1 MIESNRNKDLEKRIE
16 AYVDGNLS
24 PREIDE
30 LWAELLDNEYY
41 YDYMKSVASLKKIS
55 EDRENVS
62 KLQDANSQKRVWI
75 SAAAA
80 ILLMFGAATIFNLS
94 TEPTETVSPISSIE
108 LDYYRSAD
116 GMVADDMESDVIRRA
131 ISTANTGNVAEAL
144 SLINEELQKDNSD
157 YEEAELLIT
166 SGSILYN
173 SGRFVEAISRFEIA
187 LEIDYDDMMLKE
199 RNYWYLGN
207 AYFQINK
214 LDEAKIA
221 LEQAFELNG
230 AYSRVAQSYLRAL
243 SVR

>member
-16 AYVDGNLS
+16 AYVDGDLS
-24 PREIDE
+24 TREIDE

-41 YDYMKSVASLKKIS
+41 YDYMKSVASMKKVA
-55 EDRENVS
+55 EDRQEKS
-62 KLQDANSQKRVWI
+62 RLQGSESQKAVWL

-80 ILLMFGAATIFNLS
+80 ILLMIGAATIFNIS
-94 TEPTETVSPISSIE
+94 TEPAENISPISSIE

-116 GMVADDMESDVIRRA
+116 GMAAENMESDVVRRA
-131 ISTANTGNVAEAL
+131 ISTANTGDVAEAL
-144 SLINEELQKDNSD
+144 SLINEELQKENSD
-157 YEEAELLIT
+157 YKEAELLIT

-173 SGRFVEAISRFEIA
+173 SGRFADAIERFETA
-187 LEIDYDDMMLKE
+187 IDINYDDMMLRE

-207 AYFQINK
+207 AYFQVNK
-214 LDEAKIA
+214 LDEAKFA

>member
-24 PREIDE
+24 PSEIDE

-55 EDRENVS
+55 EDRESES
-62 KLQDANSQKRVWI
+62 KLQRTESQKTVWL

-80 ILLMFGAATIFNLS
+80 ILLMFGAATIFNIS
-94 TEPTETVSPISSIE
+94 TEPSETVSPISSIE

-116 GMVADDMESDVIRRA
+116 GNVADDVKSDVVRQA
-131 ISTANTGNVAEAL
+131 ISTANTGDVAKAL
-144 SLINEELQKDNSD
+144 SLINEELQKDNSE
-157 YEEAELLIT
+157 YKEAELLIT

-173 SGRFVEAISRFEIA
+173 SGRFSEAISRFETA
-187 LEIDYDDMMLKE
+187 LEIDYDDMMLRE

-207 AYFQINK
+207 AYFQVNK
-214 LDEAKIA
+214 LDEAKFA

>member
-16 AYVDGNLS
+16 AYVDGKLS
-24 PREIDE
+24 AQEVDE

-55 EDRENVS
+55 EEQEKES
-62 KLQDANSQKRVWI
+62 SFQKMESRKQIWL

-80 ILLMFGAATIFNLS
+80 VLLMIGSAAIFNLS
-94 TEPTETVSPISSIE
+94 TETSEVVQPISSIE
-108 LDYYRSAD
+108 LDYYRSSD
-116 GMVADDMESDVIRRA
+116 GMVSEDRESDVVRRA
-131 ISTANTGNVAEAL
+131 ISTANTGDVAEAL
-144 SLINEELQKDNSD
+144 ELINEELEKTNSE
-157 YEEAELLIT
+157 YHHAELLIT

-173 SGRFVEAISRFEIA
+173 SGRFDDSIEKFEMA
-187 LEIDYDDMMLKE
+187 LDINYDDMLLRE

-214 LDEAKIA
+214 LEEAKA
-221 LEQAFELNG
+221 NLERAFELNG

-243 SVR
+243 SAK

>member
-16 AYVDGNLS
+16 AYVDGDLS
-24 PREIDE
+24 TREIDE

-41 YDYMKSVASLKKIS
+41 YDYMKSVASMKKIA
-55 EDRENVS
+55 EDRQEKS
-62 KLQDANSQKRVWI
+62 RLQGSESQKTVWL

-80 ILLMFGAATIFNLS
+80 ILLMIGAATIFNIS
-94 TEPTETVSPISSIE
+94 TEPAENISPISSIE

-116 GMVADDMESDVIRRA
+116 GMAADNMESDVVRRA
-131 ISTANTGNVAEAL
+131 ISTANTGDVAEAL
-144 SLINEELQKDNSD
+144 SLINEELQKENSD
-157 YEEAELLIT
+157 YKEAELLIT

-173 SGRFVEAISRFEIA
+173 SGRFAEAIERFETAI
-187 LEIDYDDMMLKE
+187 EINYDDMMLRE

-207 AYFQINK
+207 AYFQVNK
-214 LDEAKIA
+214 LDEAKFA

>member
-16 AYVDGNLS
+16 AYVDGDLS
-24 PREIDE
+24 TREIDE

-41 YDYMKSVASLKKIS
+41 YDYMKSVASMKKVA
-55 EDRENVS
+55 EDRQEKS
-62 KLQDANSQKRVWI
+62 RLQGSESQKTVWL

-80 ILLMFGAATIFNLS
+80 ILLMIGAATIFNIS
-94 TEPTETVSPISSIE
+94 TEPAENISPISSIE

-116 GMVADDMESDVIRRA
+116 GMAAENMESDVVRRA
-131 ISTANTGNVAEAL
+131 ISTANTGDVAEAL
-144 SLINEELQKDNSD
+144 SLINEELQKENSD
-157 YEEAELLIT
+157 YKEAELLIT

-173 SGRFVEAISRFEIA
+173 SGRFADAIERFETA
-187 LEIDYDDMMLKE
+187 IDINYDDMMLKE

-207 AYFQINK
+207 AYFQVNK
-214 LDEAKIA
+214 LDEAKFA

>member
-16 AYVDGNLS
+16 AYVDGHLT
-24 PREIDE
+24 PQEVDE

-55 EDRENVS
+55 ENREN
-62 KLQDANSQKRVWI
+62 DAKHQRADSQKTVWL

-80 ILLMFGAATIFNLS
+80 IILMFGAATIFNLS
-94 TEPTETVSPISSIE
+94 TEPSESVSPISTIE
-108 LDYYRSAD
+108 LDYYRSSD
-116 GMVADDMESDVIRRA
+116 GMVDDGMKSDVVRRA
-131 ISTANTGNVAEAL
+131 ISTANTGDVAEAL
-144 SLINEELQKDNSD
+144 KLINEELEKDNSD
-157 YEEAELLIT
+157 YKEAELLIT

-173 SGRFVEAISRFEIA
+173 SGRFTEAIDRFETA
-187 LEIDYDDMMLKE
+187 LTIEYDDMMLRE

-207 AYFQINK
+207 AYFQVNK
-214 LDEAKIA
+214 LDEAKLA

-243 SVR
+243 

>member
-16 AYVDGNLS
+16 AYVDGNLL

-55 EDRENVS
+55 EDREEES
-62 KLQDANSQKRVWI
+62 RLHHTESQKSVWL

-80 ILLMFGAATIFNLS
+80 ILLMFGAATIFSIS

-116 GMVADDMESDVIRRA
+116 GMAADNMESDVVRLA
-131 ISTANTGNVAEAL
+131 ISTANTGDVAEAL
-144 SLINEELQKDNSD
+144 SLINEELQKENSD
-157 YEEAELLIT
+157 YKEAELLIT
-166 SGSILYN
+166 AGSILYN
-173 SGRFVEAISRFEIA
+173 SGRFSEAIGRFESA
-187 LEIDYDDMMLKE
+187 LTVSYDDMMLRE
-199 RNYWYLGN
+199 RNFWYLGN
-207 AYFQINK
+207 AYFQVNK
-214 LDEAKIA
+214 LDEAKFA